1 MRTNGGLECSSHPIS
16 CWQCDLSFP
25 RHRILC
31 DFDVQMNNDNQ
42 EDKKKKIHLIFLC
55 SCLPP
60 PVYCFTDSRICY
72 WIFLGNNSSLF
83 TGSAGG
89 TIASHS
95 LNSDFF
101 FPVCLCF
108 SVSNL
113 PSRFH
118 FQSTR
123 IFQLLW
129 RQSKGIKGV
138 QGSRLV
144 VRGCSGSLVWHLSDG
159 ASPAKGYSGTPLH
172 HNPWGEGDKTPRFY
186 YL

>member
-25 RHRILC
+25 RHTILC

-101 FPVCLCF
+101 FPCLFVFFHLQPSF
-108 SVSNL
+108 SL
-113 PSRFH
+113 PFPEHTDIPTSLETKQGYQRCA
-118 FQSTR
+118 R
-123 IFQLLW
+123 IKARGQRLLW
-129 RQSKGIKGV
+129 VPGLAPQ
-138 QGSRLV
+138 
-144 VRGCSGSLVWHLSDG
+144 
-159 ASPAKGYSGTPLH
+159 
-172 HNPWGEGDKTPRFY
+172 
-186 YL
+186 